1 MLTNWLRT
9 DLMTQV
15 NSLMSNLT
23 VGIFNVISEVFNM
36 LIGVIVSVYILYIKK
51 NICTDSVS
59 KAVLCIVPADRCYQY
74 GSSYYNNEVFG
85 GCDRQDLNS
94 AIIGLLCFI
103 D

>member
-36 LIGVIVSVYILYIKK
+36 LIGVIVSVYILYSKEIFARQCK
-51 NICTDSVS
+51 
-59 KAVLCIVPADRCYQY
+59 KAVMHCSVQIVPIWFFILQQKVMR
-74 GSSYYNNEVFG
+74 SSE
-85 GCDRQDLNS
+85 DL
-94 AIIGLLCFI
+94 
-103 D
+103 